1 MRKTLDED
9 SLNPRFSFNYQPSRL
24 CTSMSLGEDV
34 DKYICAEEWQRL
46 LSAFRTAELHV
57 FLSWLIIMGSKLTA
71 GFN

>member
-1 MRKTLDED
+1 
-9 SLNPRFSFNYQPSRL
+9 
-24 CTSMSLGEDV
+24 MSLGEDV